1 MACFNLR
8 RGSLQNDVVRS
19 VHFQLNSTCSTECS
33 WFWYQVTDCHISH
46 QGLSP
51 RISLH
56 LEAIFLAWILTRFFS
71 CFRAF
76 AGGSICPFS
85 GQALV
90 SKNHWMWDSST
101 IYPYSSVAP
110 MEGMPGLPRPPKDDL
125 LRKAWPSSMFS
136 SLSRPCSPN
145 SFLSGC
151 SWCTCWSPKVSTA
164 KCSGPIC
171 CQCSCSALSYL
182 EPVGRTTCLKLK
194 ETHRLWSSAF
204 GTWCCYFERTFLLQV
219 ALKKMAV
226 DWEAH
231 KSHDVSC
238 QYGEI

>member
-90 SKNHWMWDSST
+90 SKNHWIRDSST
-101 IYPYSSVAP
+101 IYHIHIHLWLPWKECLACRDLRRMICFGRRGHLPCFQASVGHAVPIHFFQDAAGAP
-110 MEGMPGLPRPPKDDL
+110 AEVPK
-125 LRKAWPSSMFS
+125 
-136 SLSRPCSPN
+136 SRQPN
-145 SFLSGC
+145 VPDRYVASVHVLH
-151 SWCTCWSPKVSTA
+151 
-164 KCSGPIC
+164 
-171 CQCSCSALSYL
+171 
-182 EPVGRTTCLKLK
+182 CL
-194 ETHRLWSSAF
+194 
-204 GTWCCYFERTFLLQV
+204 
-219 ALKKMAV
+219 
-226 DWEAH
+226 D
-231 KSHDVSC
+231 
-238 QYGEI
+238 

>member
-76 AGGSICPFS
+76 AGAQSVLSQARHWFQKTIECEIVLQYIHIHLWLPWKECLACRDLRRMICFGRRGHLPCF
-85 GQALV
+85 QA
-90 SKNHWMWDSST
+90 
-101 IYPYSSVAP
+101 SVGHAVPIHFFQDAAGAP
-110 MEGMPGLPRPPKDDL
+110 AEVPK
-125 LRKAWPSSMFS
+125 
-136 SLSRPCSPN
+136 SRQPN
-145 SFLSGC
+145 VPDRYVASVHVLH
-151 SWCTCWSPKVSTA
+151 
-164 KCSGPIC
+164 
-171 CQCSCSALSYL
+171 
-182 EPVGRTTCLKLK
+182 CL
-194 ETHRLWSSAF
+194 
-204 GTWCCYFERTFLLQV
+204 
-219 ALKKMAV
+219 
-226 DWEAH
+226 
-231 KSHDVSC
+231 
-238 QYGEI
+238 I